1 MPNAN
6 KNTSSN
12 RNAPTPKPLRIGEIL
27 VEHGVLT
34 EQQAFE
40 VVQQQKR
47 CKKPFGML
55 AEQMFDV
62 TLEAVEQAWVDQYH
76 RFTGTIDLADQ
87 HFDEQA
93 LRTLNRRQAWQFEM
107 LPIGFDGNSGELLLA
122 ASKHRLARAVTFAA
136 KQIEYPVFFR
146 IAERSELR
154 SFLRQHFPMPEI
166 SEQIIQLAKCV
177 QHGCQ
182 GEAA

>member
-1 MPNAN
+1 LNQ
-6 KNTSSN
+6 
-12 RNAPTPKPLRIGEIL
+12 PTPKPLRIGEIL

-40 VVQQQKR
+40 IAEQQKR
-47 CKKPFGML
+47 CKQPFGVL

-62 TLEAVEQAWVDQYH
+62 TLEAIEQAWVDQYH
-76 RFTGTIDLADQ
+76 RFTGTIDLAEQ

-93 LRTLNRRQAWQFEM
+93 LRTLHRRQAWQFEM
-107 LPIGFDGNSGELLLA
+107 LPIGFDNKSGELLIA

-136 KQIEYPVFFR
+136 KQIEHPVFFR
-146 IAERSELR
+146 IAERSQLR

-166 SEQIIQLAKCV
+166 SEQIIQLAKRV
-177 QHGCQ
+177 QSGFR